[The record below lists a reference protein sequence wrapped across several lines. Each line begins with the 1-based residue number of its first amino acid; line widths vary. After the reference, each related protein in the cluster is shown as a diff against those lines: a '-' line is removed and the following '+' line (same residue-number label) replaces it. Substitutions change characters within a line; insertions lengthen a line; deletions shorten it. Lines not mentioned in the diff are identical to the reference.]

1 MKSTEAGRVLVF
13 CKCDEQKEA
22 LNLEMDDAL
31 RKVEG
36 IKKKDNPAKLRK
48 VEICELC
55 DFRL

>member
-1 MKSTEAGRVLVF
+1 
-13 CKCDEQKEA
+13 
-22 LNLEMDDAL
+22 MDDAL